1 MKITFTLKE
10 IKELFEVEELERV
23 YRDRDRICKA
33 EKFTLKHMRLV
44 IECQVSEENLGVY
57 ATHDELST
65 SQQINIQRKMYY
77 GF

>member
-33 EKFTLKHMRLV
+33 EKFTLKHIRLA
-44 IECQVSEENLGVY
+44 IECQVSEETLGVY

-65 SQQINIQRKMYY
+65 SQQISVERCFYY